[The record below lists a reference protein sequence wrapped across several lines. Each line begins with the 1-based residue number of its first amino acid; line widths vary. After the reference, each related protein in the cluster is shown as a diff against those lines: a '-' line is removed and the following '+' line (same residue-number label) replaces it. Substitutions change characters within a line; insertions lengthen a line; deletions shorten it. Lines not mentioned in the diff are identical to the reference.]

1 MKMLLTMRICRKW
14 ISYSFGLTGENS
26 LYNKQ
31 NKLKNK
37 LGIAI
42 SLRKYLAD
50 LIVQHSTNL

>member
-1 MKMLLTMRICRKW
+1 MRNCRKW
-14 ISYSFGLTGENS
+14 ISYSFGLTGDNS

-31 NKLKNK
+31 NKLKNKLKNK

>member
-1 MKMLLTMRICRKW
+1 MLLTMRNCRKW

-50 LIVQHSTNL
+50 LIVHHSTNL